1 MRVTGTGGVN
11 SSTGARAGSR
21 AAGGFSVGHAAGA
34 EETSQ
39 ARPAAGVTG
48 VGSID
53 ALLAL
58 QAVGG
63 PLERR
68 RRAVGRAGRILDVLD
83 DVKVSLLDGEVSPD
97 ALDRLVVAVREQ
109 RDETD
114 DPRLEG
120 VLDEIEM
127 RAAVEMAKLESV
139 RRAA

>member
-11 SSTGARAGSR
+11 SSAPSRAGGR
-21 AAGGFSVGHAAGA
+21 VAGGFSVGQAAGA
-34 EETSQ
+34 EAAAQ
-39 ARPAAGVTG
+39 ASPAGAVAGVN
-48 VGSID
+48 SID

-83 DVKVSLLDGEVSPD
+83 DVKVALLEGELSTD
-97 ALDRLVVAVREQ
+97 ALDRLVVAVREE

-114 DPRLEG
+114 DPALEG

-127 RAAVEMAKLESV
+127 RAAVEMAKLEGA

>member
-11 SSTGARAGSR
+11 SSAPSRRGAR
-21 AAGGFSVGHAAGA
+21 AAGGFSIGQAAGA
-34 EETSQ
+34 EAAAQT
-39 ARPAAGVTG
+39 APTGAVAGVN
-48 VGSID
+48 SID

-58 QAVGG
+58 QSVGG

-83 DVKVSLLDGEVSPD
+83 DVKLALLEGELSPD
-97 ALDRLVVAVREQ
+97 ALDRLVVAVREE
-109 RDETD
+109 RDGTD

-139 RRAA
+139 RKAA